1 MEGEREGDREGGNEA
16 ELELGKRM
24 KALNVCEDHT
34 SYSLCPG
41 DAIGSFKNSMTMQ
54 GVLERGD
61 KQG

>member
-1 MEGEREGDREGGNEA
+1 
-16 ELELGKRM
+16 M

-61 KQG
+61 KQGEAMQS